1 MKNPEATKVLINSYL
16 HCYPVT
22 VAKLTHDQ
30 RNLITEVW
38 ESFFAQHN
46 ASDQEMADVLSTARK
61 HLSEPACTATILA
74 LLNAH
79 RLGAAKVNAQ

>member
-22 VAKLTHDQ
+22 VANLTQ
-30 RNLITEVW
+30 EQKSRMIEVW
-38 ESFFAQHN
+38 ESFFAQN
-46 ASDQEMADVLSTARK
+46 EASDQEMADVLSIARK